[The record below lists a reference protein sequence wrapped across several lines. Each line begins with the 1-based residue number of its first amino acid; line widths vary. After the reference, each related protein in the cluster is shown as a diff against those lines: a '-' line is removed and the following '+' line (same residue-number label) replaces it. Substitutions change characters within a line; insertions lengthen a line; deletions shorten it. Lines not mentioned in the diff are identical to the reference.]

1 MNNCCLHQI
10 RCEYTHRIFSEIEP
24 KTENDLVMESCK
36 FNRDFGYLEG
46 ITRGFKNGILKQS
59 DYMTLSQ
66 SETITDLCANL
77 QNTDYGNTLSGDG
90 GGTIDIEF
98 IEKRLRHKHVSQY
111 NYLRDNAVEPLTT
124 FLEYMRYEHMIDNV
138 ALLVSGLNNHRP
150 IKKLL
155 SLCHPLGYFDQ
166 LEAIEVA
173 SNTEELFNAVLIDTP
188 LAKYISAGLDQGPI
202 GDIDVEIV
210 RCSLFKAYLEDFF
223 NYNVKLGGTTASV
236 MCDMLS
242 FQADRRC
249 LTIALNSL
257 NTDITSTQRN
267 SLFPTC
273 GTLNPM
279 SLVDLSISES
289 YEAVRL
295 VGNRVVELSSAFDT
309 VERAADDNSTFE
321 DRLLILEARKHVQSF
336 LQQFHFGVFYS
347 YMKLKE
353 IESRNIIW
361 IAECISQRQMEKVNA
376 YIPIP
381 IF

>member
-1 MNNCCLHQI
+1 
-10 RCEYTHRIFSEIEP
+10 
-24 KTENDLVMESCK
+24 MESCK

-77 QNTDYGNTLSGDG
+77 QNTDYGSTLTGNVDH
-90 GGTIDIEF
+90 IDIEF
-98 IEKRLRHKHVSQY
+98 IENRLRNKHVSQY
-111 NYLRDNAVEPLTT
+111 NYLRENAVEPLTT
-124 FLEYMRYEHMIDNV
+124 FLEYMRYEHMIDNL
-138 ALLVSGLNNHRP
+138 ALLVAGLNNQRP

-155 SLCHPLGYFDQ
+155 TLCHPLGYFDQ
-166 LEAIEVA
+166 LEAVEVA

-188 LAKYISAGLDQGPI
+188 LAKFISAGLDQGPI

-210 RCSLFKAYLEDFF
+210 RSSLFKAYLEDFF
-223 NYNVKLGGTTASV
+223 KFNVKLGGTTASV

-257 NTDITSTQRN
+257 NTDITSTQRT

-273 GTLNPM
+273 GTLNQT
-279 SLVDLSISES
+279 SLVELAISES
-289 YEAVRL
+289 YDAVRL
-295 VGNRVVELSSAFDT
+295 VGNRVVGLASAFDSA
-309 VERAADDNSTFE
+309 ERTDDDYGTLE
-321 DRLLILEARKHVQSF
+321 DRLLIIEARKHVQSF

-347 YMKLKE
+347 YMKLME

-361 IAECISQRQMEKVNA
+361 IAECISQRQMERVNA

-381 IF
+381 IY